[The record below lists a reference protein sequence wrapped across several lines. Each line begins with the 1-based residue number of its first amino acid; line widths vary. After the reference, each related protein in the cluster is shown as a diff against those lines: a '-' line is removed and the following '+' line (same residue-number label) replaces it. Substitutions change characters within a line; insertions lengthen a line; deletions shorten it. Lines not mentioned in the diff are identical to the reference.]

1 MAILSAEGETTLS
14 AADEGFLYRLAWGKD
29 PLDLDEIEGRVVSAQ
44 EMLAKTHDKPFPHP
58 LQWMELLQA
67 PCCGDVMI
75 VVDKYA
81 FFWDKPW
88 VITTHGGPSRDEV
101 GTSLLAVG
109 PQDPEAGIFY
119 RRQLACGSIGHLYN
133 SLCRILYGRPPCHPS
148 PEGDLLFGT
157 QQEHDWRVVH

>member
-1 MAILSAEGETTLS
+1 M
-14 AADEGFLYRLAWGKD
+14 
-29 PLDLDEIEGRVVSAQ
+29 
-44 EMLAKTHDKPFPHP
+44 
-58 LQWMELLQA
+58 QA

-109 PQDPEAGIFY
+109 PQDREAGIFY
-119 RRQLACGSIGHLYN
+119 GRQLPCGLIGHLYN
-133 SLCRILYGRPPCHPS
+133 SLCRILYGRPLALLW
-148 PEGDLLFGT
+148 PEADLLFGT
-157 QQEHDWRVVH
+157 KNMIGG